1 MKYFTLILLS
11 FSTFAGQLNFETTR
25 LKSTAGA
32 GVGSILMNEATILN
46 PAPLALFT
54 VSSIYLEKYS
64 QKSDIFDSKSDNYA
78 VIASDTSKN
87 LKGSIAYIKS
97 NEAGLKNSQMN
108 IALASTMGQ
117 RSSAGISYKSVKK
130 QYFNKG
136 ELVSQN
142 YKMLIP
148 GVFHAVNDG
157 FTFGIVAVDPTRKT
171 PNETKAIIG
180 LQYQFLNYITLM
192 ADFGSDWKRD
202 FNESS
207 LYKVATQFK
216 ILSDFYLRFGV
227 FDDKS
232 IKQKGTGFGLGWV
245 QPKLVIDFA
254 IKNTKLNED
263 IAFSQSYQNIKESS
277 FSLSYRF

>member
-1 MKYFTLILLS
+1 MKYLALIFLG
-11 FSTFAGQLNFETTR
+11 FSAYAGQLNFETTR

-32 GVGSILMNEATILN
+32 GVGSILMNEATVLN

-64 QKSDIFDSKSDNYA
+64 QKSDTFDAKSDNYA
-78 VIASDTSKN
+78 IIASDTSKN

-97 NEAGLKNSQMN
+97 NEADLENTQMN
-108 IALASTMGQ
+108 IALASTMG
-117 RSSAGISYKSVKK
+117 RKSSAGITYQTIKK
-130 QYFNKG
+130 QYYYND
-136 ELVSQN
+136 ELITQN
-142 YKMLIP
+142 YKMIIP
-148 GVFHAVNDG
+148 GVFHAVNEG

-180 LQYQFLNYITLM
+180 LQYQFLSYITLM

-202 FNESS
+202 FDESS
-207 LYKVATQFK
+207 LYKLATQFK
-216 ILSDFYLRFGV
+216 IMSDFYLRFGV

-232 IKQKGTGFGLGWV
+232 IKQKGRGFGLGWV

-254 IKNTKLNED
+254 VKNTTLND
-263 IAFSQSYQNIKESS
+263 DLAFNQSFQNIKESS
-277 FSLSYRF
+277 LSLSYRF